1 MNINGVINLY
11 KRKGISSFRAVS
23 ELKRVTGAAK
33 AGHTG
38 TLDPEAEGVLPVCLG
53 KSTRIADYIQS
64 KEKEY
69 EVSLYLGIETDT
81 CDLEGEIIS
90 EAPVLG
96 LNEEDIKK
104 AAGSM
109 VGDSLQLPPLYS
121 AIKVKGRRLYEY
133 ARRGEAVEIK
143 SRTINIRSIF
153 VNDIKKTEYLGRELI
168 EVSLTVACS
177 KGSYIRSLCRDI
189 GLLLG
194 AKGTMAG
201 LVRTKSGKFDI
212 KGSHTIEEIGNAV
225 ENESLEDLLIK
236 AEDILDL
243 CKIELKEEQT
253 EDYNQGRKV
262 VMTGY
267 TNGEYLVKS
276 SSGDTIGIGVID
288 ESGILKGRK
297 RLI

>member
-23 ELKRVTGAAK
+23 EVKRVTGAAK

-96 LNEEDIKK
+96 INEEDIRK

-143 SRTINIRSIF
+143 PRTINIRSIF

-177 KGSYIRSLCRDI
+177 KGTYIRSLCRDI

-194 AKGTMAG
+194 AKGTMTG

-225 ENESLEDLLIK
+225 
-236 AEDILDL
+236 
-243 CKIELKEEQT
+243 
-253 EDYNQGRKV
+253 
-262 VMTGY
+262 
-267 TNGEYLVKS
+267 
-276 SSGDTIGIGVID
+276 
-288 ESGILKGRK
+288 
-297 RLI
+297 